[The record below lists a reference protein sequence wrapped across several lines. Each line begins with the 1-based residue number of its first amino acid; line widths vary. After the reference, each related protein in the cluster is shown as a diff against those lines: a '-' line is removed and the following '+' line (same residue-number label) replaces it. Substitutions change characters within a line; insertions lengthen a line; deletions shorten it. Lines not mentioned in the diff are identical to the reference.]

1 MDKGVR
7 NTLACE
13 NLFIYIGNIFRLL
26 DYSYK
31 KLMLLLFNYTYLVIF
46 VT

>member
-26 DYSYK
+26 DYSY
-31 KLMLLLFNYTYLVIF
+31 LCLFKNQILF
-46 VT
+46 P

>member
-1 MDKGVR
+1 MDNGG
-7 NTLACE
+7 NTLAGE

-31 KLMLLLFNYTYLVIF
+31 KLIILLFGYTYLLIF